1 VSERPAWLRADL
13 LVAMAIVVAIA
24 VALLSPRWR
33 TGARGATGGIGS
45 AGASEDVA
53 AGANPLRRPTLDQPN
68 LRPGEV
74 DPSKL
79 ERHRSPFDDAVTA
92 RAESL
97 CVRMAE
103 SQLGFALKEPVTIDV
118 QDHYGTGNED
128 DGRGV
133 YLIFE
138 GLAKTPSSRVSVFR
152 CTAKSYGAY
161 PGTPVITH
169 VEPR

>member
-1 VSERPAWLRADL
+1 MSERPSWLRADL
-13 LVAMAIVVAIA
+13 LVFAAIVVAIV

-33 TGARGATGGIGS
+33 RGMAGPIGG
-45 AGASEDVA
+45 AGAGGVVA
-53 AGANPLRRPTLDQPN
+53 AGVDQSPLPTVHPA
-68 LRPGEV
+68 PGEF
-74 DPSKL
+74 DASKL

-97 CVRMAE
+97 CVQMAD
-103 SQLGFALKEPVTIDV
+103 SQLGFALKEPVTLDV
-118 QDHYGTGNED
+118 QDRYGTGNED

-138 GLAKTPSSRVSVFR
+138 GLAKTPSNRVSVFR

-161 PGTPVITH
+161 PGTPIITH
-169 VEPR
+169 VEPH